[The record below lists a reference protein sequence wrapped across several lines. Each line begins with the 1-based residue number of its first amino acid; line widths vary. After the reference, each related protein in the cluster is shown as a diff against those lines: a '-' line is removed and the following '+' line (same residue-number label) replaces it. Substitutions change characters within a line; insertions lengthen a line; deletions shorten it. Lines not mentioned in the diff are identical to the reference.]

1 MNIYIGNLSSE
12 VTDEDLK
19 QIFENFG
26 QVVSAKVIKDM
37 YGGQSRGF
45 GFVEMPN
52 SVEAQVAIGGLNG
65 KDLKGKTIKVSEA
78 RPGPE
83 GDRRGGRGG
92 GRY

>member
-1 MNIYIGNLSSE
+1 MNIYIGNLSPE

-19 QIFENFG
+19 QVFENFG
-26 QVVSAKVIKDM
+26 QVVSARVIKDR
-37 YGGQSRGF
+37 YSGQSRGF

-65 KDLKGKTIKVSEA
+65 KDLKGGTIKVSEA
-78 RPGPE
+78 RSRTE
-83 GDRRGGRGG
+83 GDRRGERGG

>member
-37 YGGQSRGF
+37 YSGQSRGF

-52 SVEAQVAIGGLNG
+52 GVEAQVAIGGLNG
-65 KDLKGKTIKVSEA
+65 KDLKGRTIRVSEA
-78 RPGPE
+78 RP
-83 GDRRGGRGG
+83 RM
-92 GRY
+92 

>member
-26 QVVSAKVIKDM
+26 QVVSDKVIKDRDS
-37 YGGQSRGF
+37 GQSRGF

-52 SVEAQVAIGGLNG
+52 GVEAQVAIGGLNG
-65 KDLKGKTIKVSEA
+65 KDLKGRTIRVSEA
-78 RPGPE
+78 RP
-83 GDRRGGRGG
+83 RM
-92 GRY
+92 